1 MAAEIISPVPLA
13 SGKTAERRRHWP
25 DEEKARIL
33 SEALAPGATVA
44 AVADGNGVCRS
55 LVYLWLRLA
64 RAGRLPGISLADPPR
79 LPTPRL
85 PAPRLPAPRLPAQGT
100 SFVPVRIEPPGKP
113 AHPSSKTVEAP
124 PDPPPAPLPTPDARC
139 LAAPRRR
146 PSVVE
151 IVLGNGRSLKVDD
164 CIDPVALARLVA
176 ALDREAS

>member
-1 MAAEIISPVPLA
+1 MAAEIISTV
-13 SGKTAERRRHWP
+13 ERRRHWP
-25 DEEKARIL
+25 DKEKLRIL
-33 SEALAPGATVA
+33 SEALSPGATVA

-79 LPTPRL
+79 LPI
-85 PAPRLPAPRLPAQGT
+85 QGT

-113 AHPSSKTVEAP
+113 ARLSTKTVE
-124 PDPPPAPLPTPDARC
+124 APLPTPDARC
-139 LAAPRRR
+139 PAPPRRR
-146 PSVVE
+146 PGVVE

-164 CIDPVALARLVA
+164 CIDPAALARLVA

>member
-1 MAAEIISPVPLA
+1 
-13 SGKTAERRRHWP
+13 
-25 DEEKARIL
+25 
-33 SEALAPGATVA
+33 
-44 AVADGNGVCRS
+44 VCRS

-79 LPTPRL
+79 LPTHG
-85 PAPRLPAPRLPAQGT
+85 A

-113 AHPSSKTVEAP
+113 AHLSTKTVEAS
-124 PDPPPAPLPTPDARC
+124 LPTPVGRC
-139 LAAPRRR
+139 PAPPRRR

-164 CIDPVALARLVA
+164 CIDPAALARLVA

>member
-1 MAAEIISPVPLA
+1 MAAEIISTV
-13 SGKTAERRRHWP
+13 ERRRHWP
-25 DEEKARIL
+25 DDEKLRIL

-64 RAGRLPGISLADPPR
+64 RAGRLPGISLADPLR
-79 LPTPRL
+79 LPT
-85 PAPRLPAPRLPAQGT
+85 QGT

-113 AHPSSKTVEAP
+113 AHLTTKTVE
-124 PDPPPAPLPTPDARC
+124 APLPTPDAHC
-139 LAAPRRR
+139 PAPPRRR

-164 CIDPVALARLVA
+164 CIDPAALARLVA

>member
-1 MAAEIISPVPLA
+1 MAAEIISPFPLA
-13 SGKTAERRRHWP
+13 SGKTVERRRHWP
-25 DEEKARIL
+25 DEEKLRIL

-85 PAPRLPAPRLPAQGT
+85 PTDGT

-113 AHPSSKTVEAP
+113 ARLSTKTVE
-124 PDPPPAPLPTPDARC
+124 APLPTPDARC
-139 LAAPRRR
+139 PAPPRRR
-146 PSVVE
+146 PGVVE

-164 CIDPVALARLVA
+164 CIDPAALARLVA

>member
-1 MAAEIISPVPLA
+1 MAGEIISTV
-13 SGKTAERRRHWP
+13 ERRRHWP
-25 DEEKARIL
+25 DEEKLRIL

-64 RAGRLPGISLADPPR
+64 RAGRLPGVSLADPPR
-79 LPTPRL
+79 LPT
-85 PAPRLPAPRLPAQGT
+85 QGT
-100 SFVPVRIEPPGKP
+100 SFVSVRTEPPGKP
-113 AHPSSKTVEAP
+113 AHLSTKTVEAP
-124 PDPPPAPLPTPDARC
+124 WPTPDARC
-139 LAAPRRR
+139 PALPRRR

-164 CIDPVALARLVA
+164 CIDPAALARLVA